1 MTNPRKKSPAEKII
15 INRRTKAAGE
25 ARARA
30 LWVARI
36 ESEYEIE
43 MNERIIT
50 VSAEI
55 RAEWDEHTR
64 QSRLV
69 GKPQDF
75 IIPRSRGGSSRIN
88 GKDAQ

>member
-1 MTNPRKKSPAEKII
+1 MTQQIQKIVV
-15 INRRTKAAGE
+15 NRRTKAAGE

-30 LWVARI
+30 LWVSRI

-55 RAEWDEHTR
+55 RAEWDDHTR
-64 QSRLV
+64 ASRRV

-75 IIPRSRGGSSRIN
+75 LIPRSRGGSRRLN
-88 GKDAQ
+88 GKDV

>member
-1 MTNPRKKSPAEKII
+1 MTWKTPKTVVNK
-15 INRRTKAAGE
+15 RTKAAGE

-55 RAEWDEHTR
+55 RAEWDDHTR
-64 QSRLV
+64 ASRMV
-69 GKPQDF
+69 GKHQDF
-75 IIPRSRGGSSRIN
+75 SVPRSRGGSRRIN
-88 GKDAQ
+88 GKDV